1 MITLCEVLNTVQWQ
15 YNTWHPLVIHWLCL
29 LSCALASL
37 STASLLARLR
47 PDNSPL
53 FSWPYQSTRGLVFR
67 CSPSLRRTTFGASH
81 LRGSFYL
88 AEHCF
93 TVSVTPSV
101 IFSLLF
107 PPPLYPSSFLSGG
120 LGGPHQE
127 RDGRG
132 LAFLDAALLC
142 KRVVVILFVPR
153 ILWNTSWEGSAGVR
167 YLRTSCWR
175 IRNRTSERSELMTFV
190 IEKRV
195 RRYRAKHFPCSIV
208 FILCILRHSS
218 F

>member
-107 PPPLYPSSFLSGG
+107 PPPPFIPPLSC
-120 LGGPHQE
+120 
-127 RDGRG
+127 
-132 LAFLDAALLC
+132 LA
-142 KRVVVILFVPR
+142 V
-153 ILWNTSWEGSAGVR
+153 WAG
-167 YLRTSCWR
+167 R
-175 IRNRTSERSELMTFV
+175 IRNGTAVVLPSLMRLCFANVWLSFYLYLGFCGILHGKEVRAYDIYARVVDVSE
-190 IEKRV
+190 IERV
-195 RRYRAKHFPCSIV
+195 NVAN
-208 FILCILRHSS
+208 
-218 F
+218 